1 MCRKGRER
9 RDKVQLSDFDASPNL
24 VSLFLRRV
32 AEQVGFGRLSTADGG
47 KQYVSEAQAILS
59 RA

>member
-1 MCRKGRER
+1 M
-9 RDKVQLSDFDASPNL
+9 
-24 VSLFLRRV
+24 LRRI
-32 AEQVGFGRLSTADGG
+32 AEQVGFGRVSVADGG

>member
-1 MCRKGRER
+1 M
-9 RDKVQLSDFDASPNL
+9 
-24 VSLFLRRV
+24 LRRV
-32 AEQVGFGRLSTADGG
+32 SEQVGFGRMSLTEGG